1 MQQSLYSII
10 FGIIQGITEFLP
22 VSSSAHLL
30 IFHQILNIEFD
41 SLIFDV
47 ALHLGTLLALLI
59 YFRVKLFTYLRNS
72 LDNKINKDSKF
83 LLAILFT
90 TLPAGIAGYFFEDII
105 DLYLR
110 NIFVVS
116 ITLILLGILLI
127 IADKKSQAKYNLENF
142 GFVKI
147 FIIGIAQ
154 TLALIPGVSR
164 SGITITSGLFLNL
177 DKKSSAELSFLLAI
191 PIILGASL
199 KKIGDINFVSL
210 SSTEIQTLVFGIL
223 SSFTSGYFV
232 IKYFI
237 KFLEKNSLAVFGWYR
252 IVLGLTLLVWLIFF
266 K

>member
-1 MQQSLYSII
+1 MQQLFYSII
-10 FGIIQGITEFLP
+10 YGIIQGITEFLP

-30 IFHQILNIEFD
+30 IFHQLFNLKFD

-47 ALHLGTLLALLI
+47 ALHLGTLFALLI
-59 YFRVKLFTYLRNS
+59 YFRKKLFIYLINS
-72 LDNKINKDSKF
+72 FTKKINKDSE
-83 LLAILFT
+83 LLIAILFA
-90 TLPAGIAGYFFEDII
+90 TLPAGLAGYYFENII

-110 NIFVVS
+110 NIFVIS

-127 IADKKSQAKYNLENF
+127 LADKKTTAKYSLENF
-142 GFVKI
+142 GFRKI
-147 FIIGIAQ
+147 FGVGIMQA
-154 TLALIPGVSR
+154 LALIPGVSR

-191 PIILGASL
+191 PIIIGASL
-199 KKIGDINFVSL
+199 KQASEINFTIL
-210 SSTEIQTLVFGIL
+210 SSIEIQTLVFGIL
-223 SSFTSGYFV
+223 SSFISGYFV

-252 IVLGLTLLVWLIFF
+252 IVLGLVLIVWLFF